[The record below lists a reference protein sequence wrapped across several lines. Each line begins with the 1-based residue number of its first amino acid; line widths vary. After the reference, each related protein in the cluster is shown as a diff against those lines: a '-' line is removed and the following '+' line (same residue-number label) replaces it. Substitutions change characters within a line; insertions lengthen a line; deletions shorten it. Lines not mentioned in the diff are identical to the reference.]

1 MLKNLKM
8 RSIMKQFREFDI
20 SKFIYQRFR
29 SNYLVN
35 SEYKLNNLY
44 TLLSCLFYPVR
55 TIFTSFNSKRIE
67 YYKIAGCGY
76 GNYAVSKV
84 IEDIFGE
91 KYPNIR
97 ILYSDEEGG
106 KFFYS
111 EKQSSG
117 AKSIFIPSEYLTS
130 ADAFYM
136 PIHTTSKIVNI
147 IIPTSLYN
155 DQNDYSY
162 FLKVIRAL
170 LLYGIEYKITVQ

>member
-1 MLKNLKM
+1 M
-8 RSIMKQFREFDI
+8 RQFRDLDI
-20 SKFIYQRFR
+20 GKFIYQRFR

-44 TLLSCLFYPVR
+44 ILLSCLFYPVR
-55 TIFTSFNSKRIE
+55 LIFTSFNSKRIE
-67 YYKIAGCGY
+67 CYKIAGCGY

-97 ILYSDEEGG
+97 ILYSEEEGG
-106 KFFYS
+106 KFIYS

-117 AKSIFIPSEYLTS
+117 AKSIFIPSEQLTG
-130 ADAFYM
+130 ADEFYM
-136 PIHTTSKIVNI
+136 PVHTTSKIVNI

-155 DQNDYSY
+155 NPEDYSY

-170 LLYGIEYKITVQ
+170 LLYGINYQIKVQ